1 MCINAYSCFNI
12 ISCWFAQSRE
22 KCIHSNIYFRLYVG
36 WEQPNW
42 FALPSDVSGYKP
54 SFRRTNWFE
63 PVRREVKAVLT
74 RVGVIDLTPF
84 GKMEVSGA
92 DACKFI
98 DHVFAN
104 VVPEV
109 NRKRYERTVYTAQHK
124 RVLNSGGRG
133 KAGRTDRDNKKRRR
147 LSKINETKV
156 E

>member
-1 MCINAYSCFNI
+1 MCINGYSCFN

-22 KCIHSNIYFRLYVG
+22 KCIHSNIYFRLHVG

-124 RVLNSGGRG
+124 RVLN
-133 KAGRTDRDNKKRRR
+133 
-147 LSKINETKV
+147 
-156 E
+156 